1 MRILFISRWYH
12 PNHHPIV
19 KSFQQEGHEV
29 KFISLAEKEARN
41 YSVLKPIV
49 IGYSVL
55 KGPIERIKS
64 ITGDDTESHPPKLA
78 LLYKELTEF
87 DPDVVVIRNYEIYS
101 ILSFLISKLKRY
113 NTVFHEQMEMCR
125 PDNSWKKALVNDIHQ
140 QVFGNG
146 LIRITPIKGDCSRYD
161 PISYVYYF
169 PFVIDPE
176 IQCSF
181 DEDSFFQGGNVNIIM
196 VGKLWQKRKNHT
208 HLLKIVDRL
217 RDDHELRVTLVGSL
231 PEEKSDSRIRTFI
244 DDHDMENLV
253 DIKANLPFEKLQN
266 LYSEHDLFVLPS
278 HSEPAAVSPLEAM
291 ANGLPVISSDDN
303 GTRWYIEEGVNGY
316 VFETGNL
323 DDLEEK
329 IRLVVGDRK
338 KLVKMGENSYQI
350 ANENH
355 HPDVYRDRFIDL
367 IDSAF

>member
-1 MRILFISRWYH
+1 MRILFVSRWYH

-19 KSFQQEGHEV
+19 KSFQQEGHEI
-29 KFISLAEKEARN
+29 KFISLAEREAKT
-41 YSVLKPIV
+41 YTALEPKVV
-49 IGYSVL
+49 GYSGI
-55 KGPIERIKS
+55 KEPIERIKS
-64 ITGDDTESHPPKLA
+64 KFGDNTQSHPAKFGP
-78 LLYKELTEF
+78 LYNEITEF
-87 DPDVVVIRNYEIYS
+87 EPDVVVIRNYEIYS
-101 ILSFLISKLKRY
+101 ILSFLISKVKGY
-113 NTVFHEQMEMCR
+113 NIIFHEQMEMCR
-125 PDNSWKKALVNDIHQ
+125 SDYSWKKHIVDNIHQ
-140 QVFGNG
+140 KAFGNG
-146 LIRITPIKGDCSRYD
+146 LIRITPIKGDCDRHD
-161 PISYVYYF
+161 PIPNVYYF

-181 DEDSFFQGGNVNIIM
+181 DEYSFFRDGNINIIM
-196 VGKLWQKRKNHT
+196 VGKLWQKRKNHI
-208 HLLKIVDRL
+208 HLLEVVDRL

-231 PEEKSDSRIRTFI
+231 PEKKSDSRIRTFI

-253 DIKANLPFEKLQN
+253 DIKPNLPFEKLQN

-303 GTRWYIEEGVNGY
+303 GTRWYIEKGVNGY

-329 IRLVVGDRK
+329 VRLVVNDRK
-338 KLVKMGENSYQI
+338 ELVNMGKNSYQI